1 MRRILYV
8 LYLAPLLLIAPAIAF
23 AAAPKTFQELANTLV
38 VIMNNAVVVLIVLG
52 IVVYFYGV
60 STNLFKAQEKG
71 SKELNVYLMWGLVI
85 LFVMVSIWGILQL
98 LQNSLFGGD
107 QFNSGGGAVQVQ
119 STTGSFTGPVNF
131 Q

>member
-1 MRRILYV
+1 MRI
-8 LYLAPLLLIAPAIAF
+8 LYLAPFLIAAPAIVF

-38 VIMNNAVVVLIVLG
+38 LIMNNAVIVLIVLG
-52 IVVYFYGV
+52 LVVYFWGV

-71 SKELNVYLMWGLVI
+71 SKELNLYLVWGVII
-85 LFVMVSIWGILQL
+85 LFVMVSVWGILQL

-107 QFNSGGGAVQVQ
+107 QFNNGGTTQTQQG
-119 STTGSFTGPVNF
+119 TGSFVAPGTF